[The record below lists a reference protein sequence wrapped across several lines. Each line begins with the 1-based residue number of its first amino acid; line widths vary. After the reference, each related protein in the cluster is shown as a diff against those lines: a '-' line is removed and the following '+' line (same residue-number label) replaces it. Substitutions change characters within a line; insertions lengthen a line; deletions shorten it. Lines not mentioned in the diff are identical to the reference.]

1 MFRNPLV
8 CSNSPD
14 TRGWGNKTEMS
25 EGCITGSDCLNTLPL
40 REGGGH
46 NGIAFQ
52 TTDSYSVYSM
62 RRLAKWSIGIG
73 SFIGGLIALL
83 ALLLC
88 TGVIRVYGLTTGYN
102 QLPKGLQARVVFSQ
116 GSLTDLDKALAQVQQ
131 QRSVLLV
138 NGHELREAIARK
150 GGKWLVY
157 IYQEGCSSPSCPT
170 LSSVTHYAEQ
180 LGARPLFVAVDLRSE
195 LFLHPEPI
203 LSIDFR

>member
-1 MFRNPLV
+1 
-8 CSNSPD
+8 
-14 TRGWGNKTEMS
+14 
-25 EGCITGSDCLNTLPL
+25 
-40 REGGGH
+40 
-46 NGIAFQ
+46 
-52 TTDSYSVYSM
+52 M

-102 QLPKGLQARVVFSQ
+102 QLPKELQARVVFSQ
-116 GSLTDLDKALAQVQQ
+116 GCLTDLDKALAQVQQ

-138 NGHELREAIARK
+138 NGRELREAIARK
-150 GGKWLVY
+150 CSKWLVY

-180 LGARPLFVAVDLRSE
+180 LGARPLFVAVDLLSE

-203 LSIDFR
+203 LSIDFRYYDTTWCVTFQDKFLADLSQSKDDEYYNILLFEDGQLVKKLRLQRPS

>member
-1 MFRNPLV
+1 
-8 CSNSPD
+8 
-14 TRGWGNKTEMS
+14 
-25 EGCITGSDCLNTLPL
+25 
-40 REGGGH
+40 
-46 NGIAFQ
+46 
-52 TTDSYSVYSM
+52 M

-73 SFIGGLIALL
+73 SFIGCLIALL

-102 QLPKGLQARVVFSQ
+102 QLPKELQARVVFSQ
-116 GSLTDLDKALAQVQQ
+116 GSLTDLDKALAQVRQ

-138 NGHELREAIARK
+138 NGRELRGAIARK

-157 IYQEGCSSPSCPT
+157 TFQEGCSSPSCPT

-180 LGARPLFVAVDLRSE
+180 LGARPLFVAMDLRSE

-203 LSIDFR
+203 LSIDFRYYNTTWCATFQDKFLADLTQSKDDEHYNILLFEDGQLVKKICLQRPS

>member
-1 MFRNPLV
+1 
-8 CSNSPD
+8 
-14 TRGWGNKTEMS
+14 
-25 EGCITGSDCLNTLPL
+25 
-40 REGGGH
+40 
-46 NGIAFQ
+46 
-52 TTDSYSVYSM
+52 M

-73 SFIGGLIALL
+73 LFIGYFIALL

-102 QLPKGLQARVVFSQ
+102 QLPKELQARVVFSQ

-170 LSSVTHYAEQ
+170 LSSVIHYAEQ
-180 LGARPLFVAVDLRSE
+180 LGTHPLFVAMDLRSE
-195 LFLHPEPI
+195 IFLHPEPI
-203 LSIDFR
+203 LSIDFRYYNTTWCSVFQDKFLADLTQSKDDEHYNILLFEDGQFVKKICLQRPS